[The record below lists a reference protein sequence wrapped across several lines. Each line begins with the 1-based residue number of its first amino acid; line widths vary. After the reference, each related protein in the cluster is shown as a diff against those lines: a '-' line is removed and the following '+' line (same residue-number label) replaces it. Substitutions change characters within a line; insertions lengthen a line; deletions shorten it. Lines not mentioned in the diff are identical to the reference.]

1 MTPTLTGT
9 KKVVTGNHAVS
20 YGAMLARVQV
30 ISAYP
35 ITPQT
40 QIVELLSEMCANGTL
55 RAKFIKVESEHSAM
69 AALIGASSAGART
82 FTATSAHG
90 LALMHEMLHW
100 AAGARLPIVMA
111 NVNRA
116 MGPPWSVWTDQ
127 NDSLSQRDTGWMQ
140 IYCESNQEV
149 LDTVIQ
155 AYKVAEKVFMPAML
169 VLDAFVL
176 SHTAEQIEIPDQ
188 ALVDQYLPPYQPIY
202 KLDVNDPRSFGALA
216 PPDLYME
223 LRYKMHQ
230 AMEDSLAEWARADQE
245 FFELF
250 GRRYGLIEPY
260 GTDDADLILVT
271 SGTVTSTAR
280 EVIDEL
286 RAEGRRVGLLKIR
299 VFRPFPAQLVRE
311 ALANAQKVAVIDRN
325 ISFGMG
331 GIFAQEIKSA
341 LYNVKGGPHP
351 QPLSRSSP
359 TGEGRRSRGEGPDL
373 FGFVAGLGGR
383 DITPKVIREIIEY
396 AESHDEPE
404 DLIWVGVKR

>member
-1 MTPTLTGT
+1 MTTVLTST

-20 YGAMLARVQV
+20 YGAMLSRVQV

-40 QIVELLSEMCANGTL
+40 QVVELLSELCANGAL

-69 AALIGASSAGART
+69 AALIGASSAGARA

-111 NVNRA
+111 DINRA

-127 NDSLSQRDTGWMQ
+127 NDSLAQRDTGWMQ

-155 AYKVAEKVFMPAML
+155 AYKVAEKVLMPAML

-176 SHTAEQIEIPDQ
+176 SHTAEQVEIPDQ
-188 ALVDQYLPPYQPIY
+188 ALVDQYLPLYQPLY
-202 KLDVNDPRSFGALA
+202 KLDAHSPRSFGALA
-216 PPDLYME
+216 PPDVYME

-230 AMEDSLAEWARADQE
+230 ALEDAVEEWARADE
-245 FFELF
+245 EYEKLF
-250 GRRYGLIEPY
+250 GRRHGLIEPY
-260 GTDDADLILVT
+260 RADDADLIVVT

-280 EVIDEL
+280 EAIDQL
-286 RAEGRRVGLLKIR
+286 QAEGHRVGLLKVR
-299 VFRPFPAQLVRE
+299 LFRPFPKERIRQ
-311 ALANAQKVAVIDRN
+311 ALSGVAKVAVIDRN

-341 LYNVKGGPHP
+341 LYNVHQRP
-351 QPLSRSSP
+351 SI
-359 TGEGRRSRGEGPDL
+359 

-383 DITPKVIREIIEY
+383 DITPAVIREIIDYTEN
-396 AESHDEPE
+396 HDEPE
-404 DLIWVGVKR
+404 DLIWIGVKT

>member
-9 KKVVTGNHAVS
+9 RKVVTGNHAVS

-69 AALIGASSAGART
+69 AALVGASSAGART

-140 IYCESNQEV
+140 VYCESNQEV

-155 AYKVAEKVFMPAML
+155 AYKVAEKVLMPAML

-188 ALVDQYLPPYQPIY
+188 ALVDRYLPPYQPMY
-202 KLDVNDPRSFGALA
+202 KLDVDDPRSFGALA

-230 AMEDSLAEWARADQE
+230 AMEEALTEWANADE
-245 FFELF
+245 EYYELF

-260 GTDDADLILVT
+260 GTDDADVIIVT

-311 ALANAQKVAVIDRN
+311 ALAGAQKVAVIDRN

-331 GIFAQEIKSA
+331 GIFAQEIKAA
-341 LYNVKGGPHP
+341 LYNAHDRPP
-351 QPLSRSSP
+351 I
-359 TGEGRRSRGEGPDL
+359 
-373 FGFVAGLGGR
+373 FGFIAGLGGR
-383 DITPKVIREIIEY
+383 DITPKVIKEVIEY
-396 AESHDEPE
+396 TESHDEPE